1 MADTAD
7 PAGQRANDISVEHLI
22 EFFESA
28 VVKLTDAGVP
38 PENLVVA
45 LRAALARAEN
55 LFAPPDNLTA
65 VLERLRAATGESPE
79 GEYAGPERRGPGR
92 PWQRRQGRT

>member
-7 PAGQRANDISVEHLI
+7 PAAARASEISVEHLI

-38 PENLVVA
+38 AENLVDA
-45 LRAALARAEN
+45 LRVALARAEN
-55 LFAPPDNLTA
+55 LLAPPDKLTA
-65 VLERLRAATGESPE
+65 VLERLRAATGASLE

-92 PWQRRQGRT
+92 PWERAGT

>member
-38 PENLVVA
+38 PENLVDALRVA
-45 LRAALARAEN
+45 LDCAEN
-55 LFAPPDNLTA
+55 LLAPPDKLAA
-65 VLERLRAATGESPE
+65 VLERLRAVTGESSE

-92 PWQRRQGRT
+92 PWRRAG

>member
-7 PAGQRANDISVEHLI
+7 PAAPRPSGIALEQLI

-38 PENLVVA
+38 AENIVDA
-45 LRAALARAEN
+45 LRVALARAEN
-55 LFAPPDNLTA
+55 LLAPPDKLTA
-65 VLERLRAATGESPE
+65 VLERLRAATGESPK

-92 PWQRRQGRT
+92 PWQRAG